1 MPRHDYPD
9 QQPQSGKHRQKPR
22 CVQDGNAGDRRCRDR
37 RCRDRR
43 CRDRRCRDRRCRDRR
58 CRDRRCRDVPAGASD
73 MSTGRRM
80 LLQRTDATAPPQA
93 DPLHTVFY
101 KRLCAVPA
109 YVHFEKQRTHLI
121 GTSLHLLAD
130 RQPKSRIRKTQA
142 ETAAMRIGRRCRD
155 RRCRDVPAGASDMS
169 TNRRMHL
176 QRTDATEPP
185 RTDPLHT
192 VFYQHLCAAPASV
205 HFEKQRTHLVGT
217 SLHPPAG
224 RQPESRIWRK
234 RKKENTANVSLY
246 VFNIF

>member
-1 MPRHDYPD
+1 MR
-9 QQPQSGKHRQKPR
+9 
-22 CVQDGNAGDRRCRDR
+22 AGRRCRG
-37 RCRDRR
+37 RR

-101 KRLCAVPA
+101 QRLCAAPAYVHFEKQRTHLVGTSLHPLAGRQPKSRIRRQRQKPRCVQDSNAGSGDVGTYRQVRPTCQPAGGCIYKERMPLNLHGPAGAFPQKNLHGPPPLHTVFYQRLYAVPA

-121 GTSLHLLAD
+121 GTSLH
-130 RQPKSRIRKTQA
+130 S
-142 ETAAMRIGRRCRD
+142 
-155 RRCRDVPAGASDMS
+155 
-169 TNRRMHL
+169 
-176 QRTDATEPP
+176 
-185 RTDPLHT
+185 
-192 VFYQHLCAAPASV
+192 F
-205 HFEKQRTHLVGT
+205 
-217 SLHPPAG
+217 AG